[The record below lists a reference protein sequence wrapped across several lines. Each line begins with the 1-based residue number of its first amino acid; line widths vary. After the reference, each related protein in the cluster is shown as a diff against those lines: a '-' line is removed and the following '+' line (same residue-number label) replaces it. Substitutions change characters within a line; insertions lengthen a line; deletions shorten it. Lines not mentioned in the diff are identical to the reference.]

1 MLPSRNS
8 VNLDVL
14 TRSHRISC
22 RLNVGANGLMG
33 LLNDANTSL
42 VELEDA
48 YYSRLQ
54 QPAKIVSHL
63 PMAHMI
69 KANVALL
76 VVTRREDLGPQ
87 GLTRGGFT
95 RLLPVPVLITTPNY
109 EIQGSVEVVS
119 KFDASELLVAGT
131 AQFINVYG
139 ANAMPASSPE
149 TVFSGAVILV
159 NRAEIELIAPV
170 VRAKA

>member
-1 MLPSRNS
+1 MVPSRNT
-8 VNLDVL
+8 VNLDIL

-22 RLNVGANGLMG
+22 RLNVGANGLIG

-42 VELEDA
+42 VDLEDA

-54 QPAKIVSHL
+54 QPAKIVAHL
-63 PMAHMI
+63 PKAHMI

-76 VVTRREDLGPQ
+76 VLARREDLGPP
-87 GLTRGGFT
+87 GLTRGGYT
-95 RLLPVPVLITTPNY
+95 RLLPVPVLITTPNF
-109 EIQGSVEVVS
+109 EIQGSVEVVT
-119 KFDASELLVAGT
+119 KFDPSALLVGGT
-131 AQFINVYG
+131 GLFINVYG
-139 ANAMPASSPE
+139 ANAMPAFSPE

-159 NRAEIELIAPV
+159 NRTQIELAAPV